1 MSPRRFKVSKGRAFV
16 GSVLGAELG
25 EYSSEELEAMVKDM
39 EDFHAEEEAATGN
52 EEAPDV
58 QGPKE

>member
-1 MSPRRFKVSKGRAFV
+1 
-16 GSVLGAELG
+16 
-25 EYSSEELEAMVKDM
+25 MVKDM